1 MMYYLDDKGEDIM
14 FGEAIEKLF
23 EVKQKKNTLP
33 KTIMT
38 FVLFLVLANM
48 LFIFFAFEDRIYG
61 AYKEDYAH
69 VKSNIIEYK
78 TQNGNYP
85 VAKEVDWSKEKNLYN
100 FLIDNKFTMGSTF
113 YYLDLNVIE
122 GLEKVKMKYIIDI
135 DREIVYTSQSVP
147 YKNKRWHIPMVD

>member
-1 MMYYLDDKGEDIM
+1 MI
-14 FGEAIEKLF
+14 GEAIEKLF

-48 LFIFFAFEDRIYG
+48 LFIFFAFEDRSYG
-61 AYKEDYAH
+61 AYKEDYGV
-69 VKSNIIEYK
+69 VKNGILKYKNANGEYPL
-78 TQNGNYP
+78 GGI
-85 VAKEVDWSKEKNLYN
+85 VDWNNEKDLHN
-100 FLIDNKFTMGSTF
+100 FLTENRFTMGSVF
-113 YYLDLNVIE
+113 HYIDFDRIENLNTP
-122 GLEKVKMKYIIDI
+122 KMKYIIDL